1 MKTYVIM
8 YHSGKVEVITNE
20 NPQAALDYIADNH
33 EYIEVIYQGE
43 LVVFPKAKEENPT
56 PYIKN
61 RIGSFMGV
69 DIYTRMMRK
78 PYQKE
83 QSMVFVVENND
94 VLHNPYFDTK
104 EDAENYI
111 ENIKKGENQNVQ

>member
-43 LVVFPKAKEENPT
+43 LVDFPKAKEEN
-56 PYIKN
+56 
-61 RIGSFMGV
+61 
-69 DIYTRMMRK
+69 
-78 PYQKE
+78 
-83 QSMVFVVENND
+83 
-94 VLHNPYFDTK
+94 
-104 EDAENYI
+104 
-111 ENIKKGENQNVQ
+111 QNAQ